1 MNDASAAFPLRIEQ
15 LEFRR
20 KEIYTAYTVFC
31 EYLRGE
37 VAELETTDGRVI
49 HDSWRMTDKE
59 TNRGPIQYFS
69 DVTLI
74 GHSFGGCTM
83 VSFGIYILETTP
95 NPRCSFPSC
104 LRRHHRGMNIYL

>member
-1 MNDASAAFPLRIEQ
+1 LNDASAAFPLRIEQ

-31 EYLRGE
+31 EYMRGE
-37 VAELETTDGRVI
+37 VAELETTDGSEI
-49 HDSWRMTDKE
+49 HNSWRMVDKE
-59 TNRGPIQYFS
+59 TNGGPTKYFS

-83 VSFGIYILETTP
+83 VRGLAFIIWKRLRTPAAAFHSIYAATIGT
-95 NPRCSFPSC
+95 
-104 LRRHHRGMNIYL
+104 